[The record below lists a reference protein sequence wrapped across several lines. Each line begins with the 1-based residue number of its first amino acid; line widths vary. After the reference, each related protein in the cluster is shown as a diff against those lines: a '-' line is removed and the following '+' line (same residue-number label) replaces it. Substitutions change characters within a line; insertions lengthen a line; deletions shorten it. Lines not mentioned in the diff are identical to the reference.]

1 MTKPLDGVRIIDLS
15 NMLMA
20 PYATQILGD
29 MGADIIKVEPPVGD
43 PIRGIGP
50 YRNPGMGAIFMN
62 INRSKRSIVLDLK
75 KPDGHAAILEL
86 LKDADVLIYNRR
98 PKVMDRLDLS
108 YEKLSALNPRLIY
121 AGLYGYGEDG
131 PYAGK
136 PAFDDLIQGAVA
148 IPALGQMANGLDPVY
163 TPTALVDRGVA
174 LYAVGQINAALYHQ
188 ARTGQGQIVDTPM
201 FEMMAG
207 FVLGD
212 HMAGYTFDPPL
223 GPPGYKRMLTPD
235 RKPYPTSDGYVC
247 VLAYTDTHWRSFFRA
262 LDREAEFDADPRY
275 ASMSTRTENINS
287 IYSDLADLLTSR
299 TTAEWLTFFDETDIP
314 AMPLHTPESLIADP
328 HLQATDFFTF
338 SDHPTEGRI
347 REMASPSS
355 WSETQPA
362 PTRPVPLLGQ
372 HSAEILREAGY
383 SDDRIEAMMESG
395 ATAAPP
401 EQNSK

>member
-1 MTKPLDGVRIIDLS
+1 MSKPLDGVRIVDLS

-20 PYATQILGD
+20 PYGTQILGD

-50 YRNPGMGAIFMN
+50 WRNPGMGAIFMN

-75 KPDGHAAILEL
+75 KPDGYAAILDL

-98 PKVMDRLDLS
+98 PKVMDRLGLS
-108 YEKLSALNPRLIY
+108 YEKLSRLNPRLIY
-121 AGLYGYGEDG
+121 AGMYGYGEDG

-136 PAFDDLIQGAVA
+136 PAFDDLIQGITA

-163 TPTALVDRGVA
+163 TPTAIVDRGVA

-188 ARTGQGQIVDTPM
+188 AKTGQGQIVDTPM

-212 HMAGYTFDPPL
+212 HMAGYTFDPPI

-235 RKPYPTSDGYVC
+235 RKPYPTKDGYVC
-247 VLAYTDTHWRSFFRA
+247 ALVYTDTHWRSFFRA
-262 LDREAEFDADPRY
+262 LGREAEFDADPRY
-275 ASMSTRTENINS
+275 ASMNARLENVSS
-287 IYSDLADLLTSR
+287 IYSDLADLLTTR
-299 TTAEWLTFFDETDIP
+299 TTAEWLDFFDEADIP
-314 AMPLHTPESLIADP
+314 ATPMHTPESLIADP
-328 HLQATDFFTF
+328 HLTATGFFTF
-338 SDHPTEGRI
+338 SEHPTEGRI

-362 PTRPVPLLGQ
+362 ATRPVPLLGE
-372 HSAEILREAGY
+372 HSAEILGEIGY
-383 SDDRIEAMMESG
+383 DDGQIAAMMQSG
-395 ATAAPP
+395 ATAAA
-401 EQNSK
+401 QKKQD